1 MSLNIEPK
9 KGIRLTI
16 GQYSAIKTWQG
27 GGKFWEHDFQLTLRQ
42 GELQE
47 FLPRVTDEGGAVLYQ
62 QVVDGNEVVSS
73 SLPFSNLDQIPPK
86 QIEKLRRALSELKAK
101 AEDPNCDAN
110 KRRMIEVFRL
120 PDPRKDAE
128 LYRYHGSGRKKR
140 LIVLWGVEKEAGS
153 AIAPLKALEKMPSNG
168 QGLEWKRWIWP
179 LLLLLVIALLS
190 LFFLLNRSKQTVP
203 NSTESSPNP
212 NGTPNSTESSPNPNG
227 TPNSTESSPNPSGT
241 PNSTESSPNPSGTPN
256 STETSPN
263 PNGTPNSTETS
274 PNPNGTPNST
284 ESSPNP
290 NGTPNSTETSPN
302 PSGTP
307 NSTETSPNPSGTP
320 NSTEISPTPNGT
332 PNSTETS
339 PNPHADPKGPIVTP
353 AGASRFKISAQPEGE
368 TLNGQV
374 TLNLIAIGQNES
386 GASVSGGFSITK
398 WTINGKV
405 QRDAGGH
412 ELTAASLPVMLKKG
426 SHRISVEGVSNGK
439 PISSEAVIDIS
450 LKVMEQSTIKVIPV
464 Q

>member
-73 SLPFSNLDQIPPK
+73 SLPFSNLDQIPTN
-86 QIEKLRRALSELKAK
+86 QIEKLRRALGELKAK

-153 AIAPLKALEKMPSNG
+153 AIAPLKALEKIPNKG
-168 QGLEWKRWIWP
+168 QGLEWKRWIWL
-179 LLLLLVIALLS
+179 LLLLLVVALLS

-203 NSTESSPNP
+203 NSPETPTDLGGPVVVQAVSEPSPQKNTPQASDEES
-212 NGTPNSTESSPNPNG
+212 NSTETSP
-227 TPNSTESSPNPSGT
+227 TPSGMPISTETSPT
-241 PNSTESSPNPSGTPN
+241 PSGTPN
-256 STETSPN
+256 STETSPT
-263 PNGTPNSTETS
+263 PNGKPNSAETSPTPSGTPISTETS
-274 PNPNGTPNST
+274 PT
-284 ESSPNP
+284 
-290 NGTPNSTETSPN
+290 
-302 PSGTP
+302 
-307 NSTETSPNPSGTP
+307 
-320 NSTEISPTPNGT
+320 
-332 PNSTETS
+332 
-339 PNPHADPKGPIVTP
+339 PHADPKGPIVTP

-374 TLNLIAIGQNES
+374 TVNLIAIGQNES
-386 GASVSGGFSITK
+386 GASVSGGFAITK
-398 WTINGKV
+398 WTINEQV

-439 PISSEAVIDIS
+439 PISSQAVIEIS
-450 LKVMEQSTIKVIPV
+450 LKVVEQSAIKVIPV

>member
-73 SLPFSNLDQIPPK
+73 SLPFSNLDQIPTN
-86 QIEKLRRALSELKAK
+86 QIEKLRRALGELKAK

-153 AIAPLKALEKMPSNG
+153 AIAPLKALEKMPNKG
-168 QGLEWKRWIWP
+168 QGLEWKRWIWL
-179 LLLLLVIALLS
+179 LLLLLVVALLS

-203 NSTESSPNP
+203 NSPETPTDLGGPVVVQAVSEPSPQKNTPQESNEGSISME
-212 NGTPNSTESSPNPNG
+212 TPPT
-227 TPNSTESSPNPSGT
+227 PSGT
-241 PNSTESSPNPSGTPN
+241 PNSPETPTDLGGPVVVQAVSEPSPKKNTPQASDEESISTETSPTPSGMPISTETSPTPSGTPN
-256 STETSPN
+256 STETSP
-263 PNGTPNSTETS
+263 TPSGMPISTETS
-274 PNPNGTPNST
+274 PT
-284 ESSPNP
+284 
-290 NGTPNSTETSPN
+290 
-302 PSGTP
+302 
-307 NSTETSPNPSGTP
+307 
-320 NSTEISPTPNGT
+320 
-332 PNSTETS
+332 
-339 PNPHADPKGPIVTP
+339 PHADPKGPIVTP

-374 TLNLIAIGQNES
+374 TVNLIAIGQNES
-386 GASVSGGFSITK
+386 GASVSGGFAITK
-398 WTINGKV
+398 WTINEQV

-426 SHRISVEGVSNGK
+426 SHRISVEGLSNGK
-439 PISSEAVIDIS
+439 PISSQAVIEIS
-450 LKVMEQSTIKVIPV
+450 LKVVEQSAIKVIPV

>member
-73 SLPFSNLDQIPPK
+73 SLPFSNLDQIPTN
-86 QIEKLRRALSELKAK
+86 QIEKLRRALGELKAK

-153 AIAPLKALEKMPSNG
+153 AIAPLKALEKIPNKG
-168 QGLEWKRWIWP
+168 QGLEWKRWIWL
-179 LLLLLVIALLS
+179 LLLLLVVALLS

-203 NSTESSPNP
+203 NSPETPTDLGGPVVVQAVSEPSPQKNTPQASDEES
-212 NGTPNSTESSPNPNG
+212 NSTETSP
-227 TPNSTESSPNPSGT
+227 TPSGMPISTETSPT
-241 PNSTESSPNPSGTPN
+241 PSGTPN
-256 STETSPN
+256 STETSP
-263 PNGTPNSTETS
+263 T
-274 PNPNGTPNST
+274 
-284 ESSPNP
+284 
-290 NGTPNSTETSPN
+290 

-307 NSTETSPNPSGTP
+307 NSTETSPTPSGTP
-320 NSTEISPTPNGT
+320 ISTETSPTPSGT

-339 PNPHADPKGPIVTP
+339 PTPNGKPNSAETSPTPSGTPISTETSPTPHADPKGPIVTP

-374 TLNLIAIGQNES
+374 TVNLIAIGQNES
-386 GASVSGGFSITK
+386 GASVSGGFAITK
-398 WTINGKV
+398 WTINEQV

-439 PISSEAVIDIS
+439 PISSQAVIEIS
-450 LKVMEQSTIKVIPV
+450 LKVVEQSAIKVIPV

>member
-73 SLPFSNLDQIPPK
+73 SLPFSNLDQIPTN
-86 QIEKLRRALSELKAK
+86 QIEKLRRALGELKAK

-153 AIAPLKALEKMPSNG
+153 AIAPLKALEKIPNKG
-168 QGLEWKRWIWP
+168 QGLEWKRWIWL
-179 LLLLLVIALLS
+179 LLLLLVVALLS

-203 NSTESSPNP
+203 NSPE
-212 NGTPNSTESSPNPNG
+212 TPTDLGGPVVVQAVSEPPPQKN
-227 TPNSTESSPNPSGT
+227 TPQASNEGSISMET
-241 PNSTESSPNPSGTPN
+241 PPTPSGTPN
-256 STETSPN
+256 STETSPT
-263 PNGTPNSTETS
+263 PSGTPISTETS
-274 PNPNGTPNST
+274 PT
-284 ESSPNP
+284 
-290 NGTPNSTETSPN
+290 
-302 PSGTP
+302 
-307 NSTETSPNPSGTP
+307 
-320 NSTEISPTPNGT
+320 
-332 PNSTETS
+332 
-339 PNPHADPKGPIVTP
+339 PHADPKGPIVTP

-374 TLNLIAIGQNES
+374 TVNLIAIGQNES
-386 GASVSGGFSITK
+386 GASVSGGFAITK
-398 WTINGKV
+398 WTINEQV

-439 PISSEAVIDIS
+439 PISSQAVIEIS
-450 LKVMEQSTIKVIPV
+450 LKVVEQSAIKVIPV

>member
-73 SLPFSNLDQIPPK
+73 SLPFSNLDQIPTN
-86 QIEKLRRALSELKAK
+86 QIEKLRRALGELKAK

-153 AIAPLKALEKMPSNG
+153 AIAPLKALEKMPNKG
-168 QGLEWKRWIWP
+168 QGLEWKRWIWL
-179 LLLLLVIALLS
+179 LLLLLVVALLS

-203 NSTESSPNP
+203 NSPETPTDLGGPVVVQAVSEPSPQKNTPQESNEGSISME
-212 NGTPNSTESSPNPNG
+212 TPPT
-227 TPNSTESSPNPSGT
+227 PSGT
-241 PNSTESSPNPSGTPN
+241 PNSPETPTDLGGPVVVQPVSEPSPKKNTPQASDEESISTETSPTPSGMPISTETSPTPSGTPN
-256 STETSPN
+256 STETSP
-263 PNGTPNSTETS
+263 TPSGMPISTETS
-274 PNPNGTPNST
+274 PT
-284 ESSPNP
+284 
-290 NGTPNSTETSPN
+290 
-302 PSGTP
+302 
-307 NSTETSPNPSGTP
+307 
-320 NSTEISPTPNGT
+320 
-332 PNSTETS
+332 
-339 PNPHADPKGPIVTP
+339 PHADPKGPIVTP

-374 TLNLIAIGQNES
+374 TVNLIAIGQNES
-386 GASVSGGFSITK
+386 GASVSGGFAITK
-398 WTINGKV
+398 WTINEQV

-426 SHRISVEGVSNGK
+426 SHRISVEGLSNGK
-439 PISSEAVIDIS
+439 PISSQAVIEIS
-450 LKVMEQSTIKVIPV
+450 LKVVEQSAIKVIPV

>member
-73 SLPFSNLDQIPPK
+73 SLPFSNLDQIPTN
-86 QIEKLRRALSELKAK
+86 QIEKLRRALGELKAK

-153 AIAPLKALEKMPSNG
+153 AIAPLKALEKMPNKG
-168 QGLEWKRWIWP
+168 QGLEWKRWIWL
-179 LLLLLVIALLS
+179 LLLLLVVALLS

-203 NSTESSPNP
+203 NSPETPTDLGGPVVVQAVSEPSPQKN
-212 NGTPNSTESSPNPNG
+212 TPQASNEGSISME
-227 TPNSTESSPNPSGT
+227 TPPTPSGT
-241 PNSTESSPNPSGTPN
+241 PNSPETPTDLGGPVVVQPVSEPSPKKNTPQASDEESI
-256 STETSPN
+256 STETSPTPSGM
-263 PNGTPNSTETS
+263 PNSMETSPTPSGMPISTETS
-274 PNPNGTPNST
+274 PT
-284 ESSPNP
+284 
-290 NGTPNSTETSPN
+290 
-302 PSGTP
+302 
-307 NSTETSPNPSGTP
+307 
-320 NSTEISPTPNGT
+320 
-332 PNSTETS
+332 
-339 PNPHADPKGPIVTP
+339 PHADPKGPIVTP

-374 TLNLIAIGQNES
+374 TVNLIAIGQNES
-386 GASVSGGFSITK
+386 GASVSGGFAITK
-398 WTINGKV
+398 WTINEQV

-439 PISSEAVIDIS
+439 PISSQAVIEIS
-450 LKVMEQSTIKVIPV
+450 LKVVEQSAIKVIPV